1 MKNLIFEK
9 DDIKKNFALALAVL
23 ACLFRLF
30 LSYTQYA
37 TIYPPLAPL
46 DDDLMFKAAQSIV
59 RGKWLGD
66 YTWLTI
72 SKHAFFAVW
81 LAFLHKFNIPFLV
94 GNMSLWIFSCMIF
107 IKALNPAIKKNW
119 LKLFCFLGLVYN
131 PAACASYATRVYR
144 DSVFP
149 AFCLLFFRAV
159 CRVGLR
165 YKESVKKWLPW
176 LSLGGVSFGLV
187 YLTREDGIWVLPFF
201 AIAFILIFIL
211 LFLEKDKKIL
221 SKLMSLF
228 LPVALA
234 GAVISGYCY
243 MNYRFYGRF
252 IVSDFQSKE
261 FKSAYGALTSLEQ
274 DNWKPLVAVPK
285 DVRADVRQ
293 VVPSFADVNRL
304 LSDTDYFSNGYYSE
318 EADDYNSGSFYWA
331 LRKAIRQLGYYKDA
345 QTAKGY
351 YENLTAEIQRCVDSG
366 ELKTANGKNKL
377 RVSVTPPIKGEYV
390 LPILAETFK
399 GFGMVITFG
408 QCDPSAERAVGKDY
422 EIARVR
428 DFINREGYVACVEN
442 TDIPYLSPI
451 RRLSLKFM
459 GVMISIY
466 KVCMPIMLLITFTW
480 QIKKLI
486 RDIREKKFDRSSM
499 LNIILLGLIGMAFLR
514 CAMIGFMEVSSFAI
528 GTYVMYLST
537 VHPLVIAYGFLG
549 FAKTFE
555 K

>member
-9 DDIKKNFALALAVL
+9 DDIKKGFAVTLAVL

-59 RGKWLGD
+59 RGKWLGN

-81 LAFLHKFNIPFLV
+81 LAFLHKLNIPFLV
-94 GNMSLWIFSCMIF
+94 GNMALWIFACMIF
-107 IKALNPAIKKNW
+107 IRALSPVIKRNW
-119 LKLFCFLGLVYN
+119 LKLFAFLGLVYN

-176 LSLGGVSFGLV
+176 LCLGGISFGLV

-201 AIAFILIFIL
+201 AVAFILIFIL
-211 LFLEKDKKIL
+211 LFLEKDRKIL
-221 SKLMSLF
+221 SKFLSLL

-234 GAVISGYCY
+234 GAVISSYCY
-243 MNYRFYGRF
+243 MNYKFYGRF
-252 IVSDFQSKE
+252 IVSDFQSEE

-274 DNWKPLVAVPK
+274 DNWQPLVAVPK
-285 DVRADVRQ
+285 DVREDVRRA
-293 VVPSFADVNRL
+293 VPSFADVNQL
-304 LSDTDYFSNGYYSE
+304 LLDTDNFGNGYYSGKT
-318 EADDYNSGSFYWA
+318 DDYNSGSFYWV
-331 LRKAIRQLGYYKDA
+331 LRKAVRQLEYYKDA
-345 QTAKGY
+345 QTAKEY
-351 YENLTAEIQRCVDSG
+351 YENLTAEIQAAVDGG
-366 ELKTANGKNKL
+366 ELKTANGKIKL
-377 RVSVTPPIKGEYV
+377 RISVTPPIKSEYILPV
-390 LPILAETFK
+390 LGETFK
-399 GFGMVITFG
+399 GFGTVITFG
-408 QCDPSAERAVGKDY
+408 QCDPLAERAVGKDY
-422 EIARVR
+422 EIAEVR
-428 DFINREGYVACVEN
+428 NFINQDGAVACVEN

-451 RRLSLKFM
+451 RRLTHKFM
-459 GVMISIY
+459 RVMISIY
-466 KVCMPIMLLITFTW
+466 KICIPIMLVITLTW

-486 RDIREKKFDRSSM
+486 ADIKEKKFDIESM

-555 K
+555 G